1 MSAGTHLAPAG
12 FLLPQTPPAPALVRG
27 GGGARVPRWPGMG
40 DKLALPGDRGSAQ
53 RCARGRAAGRWS
65 WGRRGLTCLSSPL
78 LALAPSPPLPS
89 RRPPHPQ
96 EALPLFEIPDP
107 GTGARVFLQR
117 VYQQRK
123 AAAAVADAEPDG
135 PTSENLVSEQKDER
149 KKTKQR
155 PAAVFLG
162 KSSAVTA
169 DRALWGEGGKGEIIL
184 FYFYFLFSNS
194 PSFRGWKTG
203 LWPGLAPTAVARTSF
218 RNLLHL
224 GLTQCGTGT
233 GPGKG
238 GEGECLI
245 HGEWTPLAPRPRIFI

>member
-1 MSAGTHLAPAG
+1 M
-12 FLLPQTPPAPALVRG
+12 PQRG
-27 GGGARVPRWPGMG
+27 GPRPRESQPARREGG
-40 DKLALPGDRGSAQ
+40 LAAGLRAGPLSAQ
-53 RCARGRAAGRWS
+53 RPGVARVSRVS
-65 WGRRGLTCLSSPL
+65 LPFSSHL
-78 LALAPSPPLPS
+78 PPPFPS

-117 VYQQRK
+117 VYQQRE
-123 AAAAVADAEPDG
+123 AAAAVPDAEPDG

-169 DRALWGEGGKGEIIL
+169 DRALFGEGGKGEIIL

-218 RNLLHL
+218 RTLLHL
-224 GLTQCGTGT
+224 LADSRCGTGT
-233 GPGKG
+233 RPEKRVKG
-238 GEGECLI
+238 SVCPTAGAHRWRRGQ
-245 HGEWTPLAPRPRIFI
+245 TPYLKENTPRDNVLLLGLGGGGARVVGA